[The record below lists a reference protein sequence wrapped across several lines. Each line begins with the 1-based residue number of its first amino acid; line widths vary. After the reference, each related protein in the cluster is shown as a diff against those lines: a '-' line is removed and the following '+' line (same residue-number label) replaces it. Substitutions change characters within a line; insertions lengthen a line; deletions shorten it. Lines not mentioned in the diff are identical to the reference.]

1 VSAKRI
7 DDKIGLEI
15 LSNRFQAIVDEMAQ
29 ALFRTAHTVFVKET
43 QDYGAALV
51 TRGGEVFAAP
61 RRYGVLMMIGMPMDD
76 AIKCIEAD
84 VAEGDVFIS
93 NDPEATRGMCTH
105 LSDVFLWKPIFWR
118 GELVCFAWS
127 FIHMSDV
134 GGRVPGSIA
143 PSSNE
148 VYQEGIRVPPQ
159 KFFRAGRLDESFLR
173 MFLAN
178 TRTPDQNWGDMKA
191 CLAGLNTAERRMHEL
206 LARFGADRIAQGV
219 DDVLDYAESQAR
231 RVISHVP
238 AGVYRFSDFIEADM
252 VGLGLV
258 RIALAMTIA
267 DGEMLLDFTGTAPQ
281 VRAALN
287 LPSYGK
293 NGHWM
298 LITGLVNW
306 LCTRE
311 PNIAYNAGL
320 VRPMKV
326 RIPKGTILNPEP
338 GAAYGARYATSHKVC
353 DVTIGALAQAVP
365 DELPATDS
373 GQGSILLVSTPD
385 EKGGTKV
392 SVIQPIVGGSGARPM
407 ADGVDGTMVIL
418 NFLKNVPTEMIER
431 DMPAILIRH
440 YGLREDSGGAGKYR
454 GGAGAVIEFETS
466 SPYTTVTS
474 RCMERYLFPP
484 PGRMGGRCGTTGY
497 TTLNP
502 GANRERDIGKIDV
515 LEMEPGDVL
524 RIGTQGG
531 GGFGDPLERDAR
543 LVAED
548 VRNGI
553 VFFETAR
560 DTYGVII
567 RANGDVDVAATKLR
581 RDKLRQDRAWREP
594 PAFSFGPAREAYH
607 AQWPAALQDAI
618 VAATEGLPTMLR
630 QRRHQQLLAD
640 ISDRIAAGQ
649 VVAAADVGAIFAAL
663 EHASD
668 AVRPA
673 GRKTA

>member
-1 VSAKRI
+1 MIAPTI

-51 TRGGEVFAAP
+51 SRRGEVFAAP

-76 AIKCIEAD
+76 AIKCIEDD
-84 VAEGDVFIS
+84 VQEGDVFIS

-105 LSDVFLWKPIFWR
+105 LSDVFMWKPIFWQ
-118 GELVCFAWS
+118 GSLICYAWS

-134 GGRVPGSIA
+134 GGRVSGSIA
-143 PSSNE
+143 PSSYE
-148 VYQEGIRVPPQ
+148 VYQEGIRIPPQ
-159 KFFRAGRLDESFLR
+159 KLFRAGRLDEGFLK

-178 TRTPDQNWGDMKA
+178 TRTPDPNWGDMKA
-191 CLAGLNTAERRMHEL
+191 CLAGLNTAERRVQQL
-206 LARFGADRIAQGV
+206 LDRFGAERIEKGI
-219 DDVLDYAESQAR
+219 DDVLNYAETQAR
-231 RVISHVP
+231 RVIAHVP
-238 AGVYRFSDFIEADM
+238 AGTYRFSDFIEADM

-258 RIALAMTIA
+258 RINLAMTIA
-267 DGEMLLDFTGTAPQ
+267 DGEMLLDFSGTAPQ

-287 LPSYGK
+287 LPTYGK
-293 NGHWM
+293 DGHWM

-306 LCTRE
+306 LCTQE

-326 RIPKGTILNPEP
+326 KIPKGTILNPDP
-338 GAAYGARYATSHKVC
+338 GAAYGARYSTSHKVC

-365 DELPATDS
+365 YELPATDS
-373 GQGSILLVSTPD
+373 GQGSILLVSVPD
-385 EKGGTKV
+385 LETGGTKV

-431 DMPAILIRH
+431 DMPSILIRH
-440 YGLREDSGGAGKYR
+440 YGLRDDSGGAGKYR
-454 GGAGAVIEFETS
+454 GGTGTVIEFETS

-484 PGRMGGRCGTTGY
+484 AGRMGGSPGTTGY

-502 GANRERDIGKIDV
+502 GSNHERDIGKIDV
-515 LEMEPGDVL
+515 LELMPGEVL

-531 GGFGDPLERDAR
+531 GGFGDPLSRPAEF
-543 LVAED
+543 VAED
-548 VRNGI
+548 LGNGFI
-553 VFFETAR
+553 SPETAR
-560 DTYGVII
+560 NAYGVVTQGDGKVDAART
-567 RANGDVDVAATKLR
+567 RALR
-581 RDKLRQDRAWREP
+581 AKTAEERGWREP
-594 PAFSFGPAREAYH
+594 PAFSFGPAREDYH
-607 AQWPAALQDAI
+607 ARWPCELHDAV
-618 VAATEGLPTMLR
+618 VAATNDLPTLLR
-630 QRRHQQLLAD
+630 QLSHQRLTTEIDRRK
-640 ISDRIAAGQ
+640 AAGQ
-649 VVAAADVGAIFAAL
+649 CVMAEDVTQIMMELRQAPVMSRPAAD
-663 EHASD
+663 
-668 AVRPA
+668 
-673 GRKTA
+673 